1 MVKGGKD
8 NRKQRQQR
16 RRQRP
21 KVFHRHTAATNTD
34 VHDADASRQNEEV
47 IESEPYRQNE
57 GVVDSV
63 VADADQ
69 TQDDAT
75 NIMEDNSPHTTIP
88 DETVSQSK
96 VEPIPL
102 PINELLSGYR
112 LIDINILSVLC

>member
-21 KVFHRHTAATNTD
+21 KVFHRPNAATNTD

-69 TQDDAT
+69 TQDDTT
-75 NIMEDNSPHTTIP
+75 NIMEDDSPHTTIP
-88 DETVSQSK
+88 
-96 VEPIPL
+96 
-102 PINELLSGYR
+102 
-112 LIDINILSVLC
+112 VLK